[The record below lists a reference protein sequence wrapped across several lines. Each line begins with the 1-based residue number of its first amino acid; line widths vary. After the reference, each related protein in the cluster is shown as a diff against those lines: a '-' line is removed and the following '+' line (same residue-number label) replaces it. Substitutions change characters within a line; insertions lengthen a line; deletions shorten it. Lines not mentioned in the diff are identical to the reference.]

1 MIKIFLVLF
10 SSIGLALS
18 FFPLKFAWLF
28 AWFGFVPFFF
38 AIASFKNKFKVFVFS
53 YLEGILFWLFTIY
66 WLVYV
71 TFLGYILLV
80 LYLGLYF
87 AIFGLFFY
95 KFKENNFLNI
105 FFLSSLWVIEEFLRS
120 YLFTGF
126 GWALLGYSQY
136 KNLALIQLADI
147 GGVWLV
153 SFIIITVNII
163 LYYLFQ
169 RSLPLIKKI
178 KYFLFLSSLIGIS
191 LLYGNYRLFFI
202 SIKSDFSSQ
211 FLKVS
216 LIQANIPQ
224 EIKWRVQERDF
235 ILNKYFSLTK
245 KVLKENPDLVIWP
258 EASLPCVLE
267 EEPIYFERLKDFVK
281 ENKINLLLGAVTY
294 RSGLYYN
301 SAILVS
307 ADGEIKE
314 RYDKIHLVPFGE
326 YIPLRKIFGFLE
338 TVVPI
343 GDFAKGNDYTV
354 FKLSTL
360 NDELSAFSVLICFE
374 DIFPEISQEFVKRG
388 AGFLVNIT
396 NDAWFK
402 KSSAPYQHLAA
413 SVLRAVEN
421 RLFLI
426 RCANTGISG
435 FISPTGKIK
444 AVVEDEKKNPLFVEG
459 FISQRIK
466 KTLLSSFYNR
476 YPYLSGGVLFF
487 IFVYGIINKLWKE
500 KRL

>member
-1 MIKIFLVLF
+1 MIKIFLILF

-18 FFPLKFAWLF
+18 FFPFRLSWLF

-38 AIASFKNKFKVFVFS
+38 AIACLKNKFKVFVFS
-53 YLEGILFWLFTIY
+53 YLEGILFWLFTVY

-71 TFLGYILLV
+71 TFLGYFLLV

-153 SFIIITVNII
+153 SFLVMAVNLN

-169 RSLPLIKKI
+169 ETLIKKT
-178 KYFLFLSSLIGIS
+178 KYILCILFLIGIT
-191 LLYGNYRLFFI
+191 LLYGYYQLFSV
-202 SIKSDFSSQ
+202 SIRSEFPRQSFKI
-211 FLKVS
+211 S

-224 EIKWRVQERDF
+224 EIKWKILERDF

-245 KVLKENPDLVIWP
+245 KALKDNPDLVIWS

-267 EEPIYFERLKDFVK
+267 EEPIYFERVKDFVK
-281 ENKINLLLGAVTY
+281 EDKINLLLGAVTY
-294 RSGLYYN
+294 RNGLYYN

-307 ADGEIKE
+307 ADGEIIE

-338 TVVPI
+338 TIVPI

-354 FKLSTL
+354 FKLSTSNYGL
-360 NDELSAFSVLICFE
+360 PTAFSVLICFE

-402 KSSAPYQHLAA
+402 KSPAAYQHLSA
-413 SVLRAVEN
+413 SVFRAVEN
-421 RLFLI
+421 RRFI
-426 RCANTGISG
+426 VRCANTGISG
-435 FISPTGKIK
+435 FILPTGKIK
-444 AVVEDEKKNPLFVEG
+444 AVVEDKKKNPLFVEG

-476 YPYLSGGVLFF
+476 YPYLFIEISFF
-487 IFVYGIINKLWKE
+487 IFVYGIINRLWKE
-500 KRL
+500 KGL

>member
-1 MIKIFLVLF
+1 MIKIFLILF

-18 FFPLKFAWLF
+18 FFPFKFSWLF
-28 AWFGFVPFFF
+28 AWFGFVPFFL
-38 AIASFKNKFKVFVFS
+38 AIVNLKNKFKVFVFS

-71 TFLGYILLV
+71 TFLGYLLLV

-95 KFKENNFLNI
+95 KFKENNFLNV

-120 YLFTGF
+120 YLFSGF

-136 KNLALIQLADI
+136 KNLVLIQLADI

-153 SFIIITVNII
+153 SFLVMAVNLN

-169 RSLPLIKKI
+169 KPILIKKT
-178 KYFLFLSSLIGIS
+178 KYILCILFLMGIN
-191 LLYGNYRLFFI
+191 LLYGYYQLFSV
-202 SIKSDFSSQ
+202 SIKSEFPRQS
-211 FLKVS
+211 FKIS

-224 EIKWRVQERDF
+224 EIKWKVQERDF
-235 ILNKYFSLTK
+235 ILNKYFNLTK
-245 KVLKENPDLVIWP
+245 KVLKENPNLVIWP

-267 EEPIYFERLKDFVK
+267 EEPIYFERVKDFVK
-281 ENKINLLLGAVTY
+281 ENKISLLLGAVTY

-307 ADGEIKE
+307 ADGEIIEK
-314 RYDKIHLVPFGE
+314 YDKIHLVPFGE

-338 TVVPI
+338 AIVPI

-402 KSSAPYQHLAA
+402 KSPAAYQHLSA
-413 SVLRAVEN
+413 SVFRAVEN
-421 RLFLI
+421 RLFLV

-459 FISQRIK
+459 FLSQRIK